1 MRTFQVSHRDHD
13 LPAMGHRVALMG
25 ASNTISWPSLCPN
38 CGQPASE
45 RLSIQK
51 VFRRKNRHRAWRYVV
66 TRIDVAFCAGCA
78 ARHRAL
84 VEPPGRLDGWV
95 TLLMLIPLVGAC
107 LLAALVFR
115 PAIQMM
121 NDPSGRW
128 LALGIFAFLA
138 TAAGAS
144 IVGAWRA
151 NRPYRVPK
159 STEVSSAFDYSDDL
173 GNVFV
178 GKRRVFAIRSGA
190 FADALTAANR
200 DRLWTDEIRERDRR
214 RTGVVSVCILLA
226 LLAAWA
232 LTR

>member
-78 ARHRAL
+78 ARHRARRGAAGPL
-84 VEPPGRLDGWV
+84 RRMGHAPHADSARRRLPPGRPRFS
-95 TLLMLIPLVGAC
+95 T
-107 LLAALVFR
+107 R
-115 PAIQMM
+115 
-121 NDPSGRW
+121 DPDDERSSGRW

-138 TAAGAS
+138 TTAGAS